1 MAKYQK
7 EFNFGS
13 NLPKEE
19 PNHYPDHLFFSA
31 QVGNL
36 TFFRGLSLSEKL
48 SEIKP
53 PLVFSI
59 GIKEKFPS
67 LKFGYYEKATKF
79 EKIFHLKGSDHLAH
93 SWGGLGRFLGSQ

>member
-1 MAKYQK
+1 M
-7 EFNFGS
+7 
-13 NLPKEE
+13 
-19 PNHYPDHLFFSA
+19 DSA

-59 GIKEKFPS
+59 GIKENFPFYIVRCATSS
-67 LKFGYYEKATKF
+67 LNRNMQEKL
-79 EKIFHLKGSDHLAH
+79 EKVKNFKINFFVQICSTF
-93 SWGGLGRFLGSQ
+93 SN